1 MLLTKNCRIA
11 PCDNASSSS
20 CLFSSLFPHSSLP
33 LLLLRPPLCIDNSVG
48 VFGRGRG
55 EKKSSI
61 WQISEETHGN
71 WESRGFRTIP
81 QHPCNTE
88 YCTNTEWIIMIS
100 QFDLLPV
107 LLPSHPERMPSSYS
121 RILDIPQSSSPSSI
135 PYPSLEN
142 IKSISHTIF
151 IMCCEEM
158 DSWGL
163 SSSSSSGLGGSGVG
177 GRLRGQSGVGHFF
190 YQS

>member
-1 MLLTKNCRIA
+1 
-11 PCDNASSSS
+11 
-20 CLFSSLFPHSSLP
+20 
-33 LLLLRPPLCIDNSVG
+33 
-48 VFGRGRG
+48 
-55 EKKSSI
+55 
-61 WQISEETHGN
+61 
-71 WESRGFRTIP
+71 
-81 QHPCNTE
+81 
-88 YCTNTEWIIMIS
+88 MIS

-190 YQS
+190 LPKLKNDQIQLSEIFHLVNFFFRLQGTLKVSQACAFVALSLISCPAISFIRPPLSNR